1 MAYMN
6 ILGFFGH
13 EWITKAHA
21 DRILENFPEKR
32 YNVCVA
38 FKDGS
43 EKPLKDCTCTERNVE
58 YIYIYYKDGTG
69 TPDPEPY
76 RYIVDGVTN
85 SYYICD
91 DIMIGARSYFRSK
104 HKNENFPQT
113 RNEKPEDISRVRIKV
128 REKLVKFLQLSNR
141 LDRDL
146 FNKSPERDVEIY
158 LNNYSG
164 NWIRRVLGLLEL
176 VDSDGIGIT
185 LNFEIEGAS
194 MDQLE
199 RLANHIELAETQDF
213 DFIPELEEN

>member
-32 YNVCVA
+32 YNVCAA

-43 EKPLKDCTCTERNVE
+43 EKPL
-58 YIYIYYKDGTG
+58 KDGTG

-76 RYIVDGVTN
+76 RYIVDSVTN

-113 RNEKPEDISRVRIKV
+113 RNEKPEDI
-128 REKLVKFLQLSNR
+128 
-141 LDRDL
+141 
-146 FNKSPERDVEIY
+146 
-158 LNNYSG
+158 
-164 NWIRRVLGLLEL
+164 
-176 VDSDGIGIT
+176 
-185 LNFEIEGAS
+185 
-194 MDQLE
+194 
-199 RLANHIELAETQDF
+199 
-213 DFIPELEEN
+213 PELEEN